1 MTSTE
6 FLRIDSNLITRDHLF
21 AEKFMI
27 PNVLTRRRA
36 GSAVIAGAL
45 LFALAA
51 CEQKASPG
59 VALMRADARQ
69 TPASNSTREPG
80 VPDTTAVSTLV
91 AQARVASDPAA
102 QPSATPVEQPERK
115 PATPR
120 APAGAGKPSAG
131 RPASDAELAARVK
144 TAVLAQPVSALMFN
158 VNVSKGVVTLSG
170 TADSNETRDKA
181 GRAAADV
188 AGVKS
193 VNNRITVLAG
203 S

>member
-1 MTSTE
+1 
-6 FLRIDSNLITRDHLF
+6 
-21 AEKFMI
+21 MI

-36 GSAVIAGAL
+36 GSAVMAGAL
-45 LFALAA
+45 LFALGA

-80 VPDTTAVSTLV
+80 VSDTTAVRTLV
-91 AQARVASDPAA
+91 AQARVSDPAT

-120 APAGAGKPSAG
+120 APASAGKPSAG

-193 VNNRITVLAG
+193 VNNRITVLTG